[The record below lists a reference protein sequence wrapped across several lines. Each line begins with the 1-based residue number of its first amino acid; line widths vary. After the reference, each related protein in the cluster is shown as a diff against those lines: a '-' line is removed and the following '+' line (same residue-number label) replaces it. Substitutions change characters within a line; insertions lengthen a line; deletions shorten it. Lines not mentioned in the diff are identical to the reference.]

1 MSWILVKK
9 CIIFFIIIIS
19 KNFDMVKIYYGQ
31 FGQVILLLIKIYT
44 INLLV
49 KKYIQ
54 TVRSENIITE
64 KNLYN

>member
-54 TVRSENIITE
+54 TVRSENIITG